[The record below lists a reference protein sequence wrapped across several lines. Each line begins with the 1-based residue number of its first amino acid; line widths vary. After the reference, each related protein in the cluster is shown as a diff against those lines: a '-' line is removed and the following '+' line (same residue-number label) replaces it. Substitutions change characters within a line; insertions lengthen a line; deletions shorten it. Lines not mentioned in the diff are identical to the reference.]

1 METSTAV
8 IGLGVF
14 GREVALSL
22 AARGLP
28 VIAIDSDPEMVEP
41 LKDQVAQALILDS
54 TVEQA
59 LIDAKIDRVRT
70 AVNAIGTDH
79 LQNSILT
86 TALLSHLGVRR
97 IIARATNDLHERILL
112 KIGAHEVVNPER
124 EMGRRMAQRIAMPH
138 LNEVLHL
145 PDGVCVAEVAAPSSF
160 VGRTLAELGV
170 RTRFGINVVA
180 AKRVPLAPGGS
191 VVGGGGAAAV
201 SGTDTADGYRMV
213 LNLSPTQ
220 DRLIAG
226 DVLIVIG
233 REDEINKLGEVSQNR
248 QE

>member
-22 AARGLP
+22 AARGIS
-28 VIAIDSDPEMVEP
+28 VIAIDSNPDMVEP

-59 LIDAKIDRVRT
+59 LIDAKIDRVQT

-86 TALLSHLGVRR
+86 TALLSRLGVKR

-112 KIGAHEVVNPER
+112 QIGAHEVINPER
-124 EMGRRMAQRIAMPH
+124 EMGRRIAQRIAMPH
-138 LNEVLHL
+138 LTEVLHL
-145 PDGVCVAEVAAPSSF
+145 PDGICVAEVPVPSAF
-160 VGRTLAELGV
+160 VGHTLAELGV
-170 RTRFGINVVA
+170 RTKYGINVVA

-191 VVGGGGAAAV
+191 VVGVLSPPASDAAA
-201 SGTDTADGYRMV
+201 DAYRMV

-226 DVLIVIG
+226 DILIVIG
-233 REDEINKLGEVSQNR
+233 REDQVSRLAEVQ
-248 QE
+248 